1 MKDKTLILNHYIGE
15 IGMLKAK
22 VPTVVNCILV
32 TCLSKNKNMG
42 NAYDIKWKNKIF
54 HKK

>member
-1 MKDKTLILNHYIGE
+1 MKDKTLILNHCIGE
-15 IGMLKAK
+15 IGILKAK
-22 VPTVVNCILV
+22 VPNVVNGILV
-32 TCLSKNKNMG
+32 TCVSKKKNMG